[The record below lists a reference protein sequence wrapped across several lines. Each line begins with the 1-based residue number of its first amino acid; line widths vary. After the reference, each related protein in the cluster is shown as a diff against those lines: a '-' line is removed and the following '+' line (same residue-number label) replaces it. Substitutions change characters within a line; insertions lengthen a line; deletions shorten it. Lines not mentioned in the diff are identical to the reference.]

1 MGVREAFQRPVADSA
16 TTRSK
21 LSFTPEEARQR
32 LIADA
37 AAPLGSIRREEK
49 GPKRRDLDL

>member
-1 MGVREAFQRPVADSA
+1 MADTA

-37 AAPLGSIRREEK
+37 ATTLGSIRREEK
-49 GPKRRDLDL
+49 GPKRRNLDL